1 VTRERFPFVAD
12 TATEQRLLLQL
23 QADGKQQRDLELG
36 RSTAVLKVR
45 GSGSL
50 CAVLDAGLSVK
61 GAQ

>member
-1 VTRERFPFVAD
+1 MNNPSGLPRRQRHFPLVAD

-45 GSGSL
+45 ESSSL
-50 CAVLDAGLSVK
+50 LSS
-61 GAQ
+61 